1 MPVTDPSTFTVT
13 PSLSKVSLS
22 WTSAGASGYR
32 IRRKTGSGAYVL
44 IYDGGSS
51 NFFLTDYV
59 ANFSQAG
66 ALMEYDYKVTSVDT
80 DGVTES
86 TGLEDTAV
94 MPSLTTANVQGVSV
108 LDSQLKVSGSSTT
121 VGNTYSL
128 PTGTV
133 TIDDHVETMHENQF
147 GGAGQYDDRL

>member
-1 MPVTDPSTFTVT
+1 MAVTDPSTFTVT

-44 IYDGGSS
+44 IYDG
-51 NFFLTDYV
+51 
-59 ANFSQAG
+59 

-86 TGLEDTAV
+86 TGVEDTAV

-108 LDSQLKVSGSSTT
+108 LDSQLKVSGTNTT

-133 TIDDHVETMHENQF
+133 TIDDHVETMHENQV

>member
-1 MPVTDPSTFTVT
+1 MAVTDPSTFTVT

-32 IRRKTGSGAYVL
+32 IRRKTASGAYVL
-44 IYDGGSS
+44 IYDGGSI

-66 ALMEYDYKVTSVDT
+66 SLMEYDYMVTSVDT

-86 TGLEDTAV
+86 TGVEETAV
-94 MPSLTTANVQGVSV
+94 MPSLTTANVQGVAV
-108 LDSQLKVSGSSTT
+108 LDSQLKVSGSNTT

-133 TIDDHVETMHENQF
+133 TIDDHVETMHENQV
-147 GGAGQYDDRL
+147 GGSGQYDDRL